1 MIYIFNDPLSQVP
14 KHSHPPLIL
23 KGLKV
28 EANNYNSAVTLINE
42 NKGIIVSFNFKGL
55 FHTES
60 PIKYIYK
67 SDGYSCAS
75 MNPFNGSKIYIPVES
90 NVERNNLIEYKV
102 DVMIIH
108 HNNWRIFRPLTINA
122 INAIN

>member
-1 MIYIFNDPLSQVP
+1 MIYIFNDSLSQVT
-14 KHSHPPLIL
+14 KHSYPPLIL

-28 EANNYNSAVTLINE
+28 EADSYNLAVILINE
-42 NKGIIVSFNFKGL
+42 NKGLIVSFNFEGL
-55 FHTES
+55 VHAES

-75 MNPFNGSKIYIPVES
+75 MKPFPGSKIYIPAES
-90 NVERNNLIEYKV
+90 NFERNNLIQYGV

-108 HNNWRIFRPLTINA
+108 HDNWRIFHPLTNKAISA
-122 INAIN
+122 IN